1 MSAIVLFDG
10 VCNLCS
16 ASVRFIAV
24 RDRDAF
30 FKFAS
35 IQSEAAKELMLEHGV
50 AITEGDPA
58 SIVLIEDG
66 RALERSTAALHIA
79 RHLNGIWKLGW
90 VLLVVPRFL
99 RDAVYDFIAKRRY
112 RWFGKKD
119 VCMVPT
125 SELRA
130 RFL

>member
-1 MSAIVLFDG
+1 M
-10 VCNLCS
+10 
-16 ASVRFIAV
+16 R
-24 RDRDAF
+24 
-30 FKFAS
+30 
-35 IQSEAAKELMLEHGV
+35 EHGV
-50 AITEGDPA
+50 AIAEGDPS

-79 RHLNGIWKLGW
+79 RHLSGIWKLGW

-99 RDAVYDFIAKRRY
+99 RDAAYDFIAKRRY

-125 SELRA
+125 PELRA